1 MNIKPFALERYFAQY
16 EFSVS
21 HQLSTSD
28 CETMTIR
35 ELLSLAGTA
44 RADNPGALKELGDL
58 TLGYTESMGDPELRK
73 MIARRYS
80 GIETDMVLTAAP
92 AEAIFLLLNSLL
104 ESGDKVLAI
113 DPCYQSLS
121 SVPEAIGCEVI
132 PWPVRLDNG
141 NWMIDIGEL
150 KRRLEA
156 PKPPKMVIV
165 NFPHNPTG
173 FRPSQEEFSRI
184 VELCDRNGTLLF
196 SDEMYRE
203 LSLFGEAASAAA
215 CEHSPLAISLGGLSK
230 SFGLPGLRMGWLACR
245 DKEIIRGAASLK
257 DYTTICA
264 PPPVEY
270 LSKAALSAEARLTAR
285 ARAIVEENC
294 RITEEAFAGL
304 DNFTWIPPMAG
315 SVAFPRYTGKEGAAS
330 LSMRLIREADTLM
343 LPGSLFGF
351 SDSHFRVGLGRKN
364 YPEALSRLLR
374 TART

>member
-28 CETMTIR
+28 CETMTVR
-35 ELLSLAGTA
+35 ELLSLAGMA
-44 RADNPGALKELGDL
+44 PEDGMGELGEL
-58 TLGYTESMGDPELRK
+58 SLGYTESMGDPELRK
-73 MIARRYS
+73 MLARRYS
-80 GIETDMVLTAAP
+80 GVEAEMVLTAAP

-104 ESGDKVLAI
+104 EAGDKVLVI

-132 PWPVRLDNG
+132 PWPVRLENG
-141 NWMIDIGEL
+141 SWMIDIGEL
-150 KRRLEA
+150 KKRLEA
-156 PKPPKMVIV
+156 PTPPKMVIV

-173 FRPSQEEFSRI
+173 YRPSQQEFSRI
-184 VELCDRNGTLLF
+184 VELCEQSGTLLF

-203 LSLFGEAASAAA
+203 LNLFGETSSPAA
-215 CEHSPLAISLGGLSK
+215 CELSSLAISLEGLSK
-230 SFGLPGLRMGWLACR
+230 SFGLPGLRMGWLVCL
-245 DKEIIRGAASLK
+245 DKEIIRRAASLK

-270 LSKAALSAEARLTAR
+270 LSRAALSAEPRLTAR

-294 RITEEAFAGL
+294 RITEKAFAGAA
-304 DNFTWIPPMAG
+304 DFTWIPPMAG

-351 SDSHFRVGLGRKN
+351 SDSHFRVGLGRKA